1 MPESNLTKR
10 AIAASVKELALEK
23 PYDKISISDI
33 AERCGIKRQTFYY
46 HFQDKYE
53 LLVWIYYNELFL
65 PNMESISLDNWDEK
79 LRGILTHMQTEKR
92 FYINTIKH
100 AEEYIIQYMLTVA
113 EQTFQEAIEKLDE
126 YSNLK
131 NEERTIF
138 SRFFAY
144 GICGIIGE
152 WAKNGM
158 KMKPEKLAAYM
169 REMLEKCKQAVYLA
183 DMRK

>member
-1 MPESNLTKR
+1 MPIDMKAAICRSASELLTKKR
-10 AIAASVKELALEK
+10 TKKLTVK
-23 PYDKISISDI
+23 DI
-33 AERCGIKRQTFYY
+33 VEECGITRQTFYY

-65 PNMESISLDNWDEK
+65 PNMEGISLDNWDEK
-79 LRGILTHMQTEKR
+79 LQGILAHMQAEKR

-100 AEEYIIQYMLTVA
+100 AEEYIIQYMLIVA
-113 EQTFQEAIEKLDE
+113 EQTFQEAIEILDE
-126 YSNLK
+126 KANLK
-131 NEERTIF
+131 IEERTIF

-169 REMLEKCKQAVYLA
+169 REMLEKCKQAVHIA